1 MINLRY
7 QSERKEHM
15 NQHIEIEFKNLLNEN
30 EFRQLIDYFHIG
42 ASNFKSQ
49 KNHYFDTFEFHLK
62 NLNSALRIREKNGR
76 YELTLKQPA
85 TEGLLETNQ
94 DISKETAYAFLNQN
108 TFPEGEIQQL
118 IIECRINPKDFTCFG
133 TLKTDRYEFPYKEGL
148 LVLDHSSYVNQE
160 DFELEYEVT
169 DAKAGKENFLT
180 LLETLQIPERETE
193 NKVKRFYRAKFQE

>member
-1 MINLRY
+1 
-7 QSERKEHM
+7 M
-15 NQHIEIEFKNLLNEN
+15 NQHIEIEFKNLLSEK
-30 EFRQLIDYFHIG
+30 EFRQLIDYFHIV

-49 KNHYFDTFEFHLK
+49 KNHYFDTLEFHLK
-62 NLNSALRIREKNGR
+62 NQGSALRIREKNGR

-94 DISKETAYAFLNQN
+94 DIPEEAAYAFLNHN
-108 TFPEGEIQQL
+108 TFPEGEIQHL
-118 IIECRINPKDFTCFG
+118 ILECGINPKDFTCFG
-133 TLKTDRYEFPYKEGL
+133 TLKTDRVEFPYKDGL

-169 DAKAGKENFLT
+169 DAKAGKKNFLT
-180 LLETLQIPERETE
+180 LLETLQIPQRETE

>member
-1 MINLRY
+1 M
-7 QSERKEHM
+7 S
-15 NQHIEIEFKNLLNEN
+15 QHIEIEFKNLLKEN

-42 ASNFKSQ
+42 TSNFKSQ

-62 NLNSALRIREKNGR
+62 NLDSALRIREKNGC

-118 IIECRINPKDFTCFG
+118 IIECGVNPKDFTCFG

-169 DAKAGKENFLT
+169 DSKAGKENFLT

>member
-1 MINLRY
+1 M
-7 QSERKEHM
+7 S
-15 NQHIEIEFKNLLNEN
+15 QHIEIEFKNLLNEN

-42 ASNFKSQ
+42 AQNFKSQ

-62 NLNSALRIREKNGR
+62 SLDSALRIREKNGR

-118 IIECRINPKDFTCFG
+118 IIECGINPKDLTCFG

-148 LVLDHSSYVNQE
+148 LVLDHSSYLNQE

>member
-1 MINLRY
+1 
-7 QSERKEHM
+7 M